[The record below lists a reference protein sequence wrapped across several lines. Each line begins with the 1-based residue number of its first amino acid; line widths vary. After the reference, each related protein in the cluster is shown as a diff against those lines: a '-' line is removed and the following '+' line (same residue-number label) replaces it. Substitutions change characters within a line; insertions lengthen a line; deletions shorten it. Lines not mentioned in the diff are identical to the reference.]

1 MSYIELLQQIFQVCI
16 IPLLGVLTAYAVALI
31 KKKTEELK
39 VKTDNELYSKYMDM
53 LRDTVVDCV
62 VATNQTY
69 VDALKDKNAFD
80 ADAQREAFKR
90 TSEAVLNILSV
101 DAKDYLTAIVGDLSV
116 LIDKMIEAQVKYNK
130 ITE

>member
-1 MSYIELLQQIFQVCI
+1 
-16 IPLLGVLTAYAVALI
+16 
-31 KKKTEELK
+31 
-39 VKTDNELYSKYMDM
+39 M
-53 LRDTVVDCV
+53 LRDTIVDCV

-80 ADAQREAFKR
+80 EDAQREAFKR
-90 TSEAVLNILSV
+90 TSEAVLNILSA